1 MRARYS
7 ILDFGLISAI
17 FFTFLGV
24 VLPHTRRMAC
34 SAYCP
39 CLNRMLIGACNPML
53 FPIHVSKGIGHGLA
67 VLAHS
72 PTAHAHKRDSSLA
85 VSFSNVSTLLGLC
98 AATGKKGIAQCT
110 NGVVHGYQN
119 DTYTGLVL
127 RAKSFKKKG
136 VKRTASCTGKA
147 TTDIRSA
154 YDHCHPPTVG
164 IIEFLK
170 TRCAGTRAGWSR
182 RSAATL
188 QRSRRSGSPNPRV
201 TLRTSMP
208 STSRVQ

>member
-110 NGVVHGYQN
+110 NGVVHGYQ
-119 DTYTGLVL
+119 GLQKTMHIQAWYCGLNPSRKKVL
-127 RAKSFKKKG
+127 SEQRRAR
-136 VKRTASCTGKA
+136 VKPLLTSDPRMTTA
-147 TTDIRSA
+147 IHLLSA
-154 YDHCHPPTVG
+154 
-164 IIEFLK
+164 
-170 TRCAGTRAGWSR
+170 
-182 RSAATL
+182 
-188 QRSRRSGSPNPRV
+188 
-201 TLRTSMP
+201 
-208 STSRVQ
+208 